1 MNKKLSQEKL
11 PEFLNDKKIQTI
23 IAIIIALQLS
33 TIILGFF
40 ANIGIGLAL
49 LVIFIVVL
57 VLLYNLLKK
66 LTAENKKYIS
76 DLAFRI
82 KRGEQE
88 ALIKMPIGILLFND
102 NLQLQWINPYLQ
114 SHLGYQEVLGKQ
126 LEDVDSELATLIEES
141 RDSGLKTAKWGDKF
155 FKLLF
160 KKT

>member
-1 MNKKLSQEKL
+1 MNKKLSQEKF

-23 IAIIIALQLS
+23 IAIIMVFQLVM
-33 TIILGFF
+33 IVLGFI

-57 VLLYNLLKK
+57 FLLYDLVKK
-66 LTAENKKYIS
+66 LAIENKKYIS

-88 ALIKMPIGILLFND
+88 ALIKMPIGILLFNE

-114 SHLGYQEVLGKQ
+114 SHLGDRKSTRLNSSHWE
-126 LEDVDSELATLIEES
+126 
-141 RDSGLKTAKWGDKF
+141 
-155 FKLLF
+155 
-160 KKT
+160 